1 MPRFGIIGASGIVG
15 QEIESLLLR
24 KFNLKPTDIKL
35 YASKQYLGPNIAPN
49 VNYIRKF
56 DINKLNDIDILFS
69 CVNKNFSNEY
79 TQKILDKY
87 PNIKIIDNSSAF
99 RYDDNIP
106 LVVPEIN
113 GNTIK
118 KSTRIIANPNCT
130 TAISVL
136 ALHPIDKLFNIKKI
150 IMSTYQAASGAGR
163 DGMKELLSETSNYL
177 KNGKAYNY
185 KFQHPLPFNIIP
197 HIDDF
202 QENKYSNEEMKVVKE
217 TKKILNKD
225 DIKISCTAVRIP
237 ISRSHS
243 MSITIETEN
252 KIDYSKLMDEYSNFK
267 DVIQI
272 EDDLLNNKYPMPIN
286 TSGKN
291 PIQVGRIRPSLIYE
305 DNGCELFVCGDQL
318 LRGAALNS
326 VLIAEKIINL

>member
-1 MPRFGIIGASGIVG
+1 
-15 QEIESLLLR
+15 
-24 KFNLKPTDIKL
+24 
-35 YASKQYLGPNIAPN
+35 
-49 VNYIRKF
+49 
-56 DINKLNDIDILFS
+56 
-69 CVNKNFSNEY
+69 
-79 TQKILDKY
+79 
-87 PNIKIIDNSSAF
+87 
-99 RYDDNIP
+99 
-106 LVVPEIN
+106 
-113 GNTIK
+113 
-118 KSTRIIANPNCT
+118 
-130 TAISVL
+130 
-136 ALHPIDKLFNIKKI
+136 
-150 IMSTYQAASGAGR
+150 MSTYQAASGAGR
-163 DGMKELLSETSNYL
+163 DGMKELISETSNYL
-177 KNGKAYNY
+177 KNGKAYNN

-252 KIDYSKLMDEYSNFK
+252 KIDYNKLMDEYSNFK

-272 EDDLLNNKYPMPIN
+272 EDDISNNKYPMPIN